1 MKKTPFLL
9 NILGLTV
16 AFAAFTVIIMQV
28 NYDLGYDTQY
38 KEADRLYRIEGVFDA
53 KQPNL
58 FSSYLS
64 RPFGRMLFDGTPEF
78 EAAGVVSD
86 QGNGSIRPTGSNS
99 SYITAHTWMITKDIL
114 DVFNVQIIEGDV
126 TQFDQPNTLVVSQSL
141 ARQLFPGES
150 AIGKSVSD
158 KSSQPQEATIIGVY
172 KDFPTNA
179 SIHNGVLM
187 NIGDRSIDDSSEWS
201 YHHYVRVSPQAQLD
215 SVEARLTRL
224 LWSTDEEA
232 DPNDGYRM
240 RLNNLHQIYYSSDLK
255 YDFVEKGNYATTYS
269 LITIAI
275 LLIVI
280 AIINFVNFS
289 MAAVPMRIRSINTR
303 KILGCSNAS
312 LRLQQLTSATI
323 TSLAAYALAVIIVYL
338 LGSSSFATYI
348 SANMALIQ
356 NIPLLIS
363 CLFIAIATGVLA
375 GIYPAIYSTSFPPA
389 LVLKGSFSLSPK
401 GRKLRTGLIAI
412 QYVISFVLIM
422 VALFINA
429 QSRFM
434 KKHDLGFRSD
444 YIVLLYVDD
453 YASSQANLDA
463 MESALRQSP
472 DILDITFADGPLVSN
487 GKMGW
492 GRTYKDQQIKFDCLP
507 VAPNFIEFFGMEML
521 EGRSFVDSDRQK
533 SNGTIIFNKSCVDM
547 YPVLAVGD
555 KYPGHSDE
563 WADIV
568 GIVKDF
574 NFQPLH
580 YRINPIALYV
590 YGTAGWRTQNWMYIR
605 IAPGNVKETFEHI
618 RTILAPF
625 LPQTNMA
632 EKNLTFMDE
641 GIGQLYEKEDR
652 LSFLIM
658 IVSFL
663 SVFISLIGIMGLIY
677 FDTQFRRKEIALRR
691 VLGST
696 VPGILVMLNLT
707 YLKLSA
713 ICFAISL
720 PIAIYIMK
728 TWVRSFQYQA
738 PLYIWIFV
746 VALAGLSLLTATVIT
761 LQSYRTVSANP
772 VDSIAKE

>member
-1 MKKTPFLL
+1 MKKIPFIL

-16 AFAAFTVIIMQV
+16 AFAAFTVIVMQV
-28 NYDLGYDTQY
+28 NYDVGYDAQY
-38 KEADRLYRIEGVFDA
+38 KNADRLYRIEGVFDA

-64 RPFGRMLFDGTPEF
+64 RPFGQMLIDGTPEF
-78 EAAGVVSD
+78 EAAGVVSVL
-86 QGNGSIRPTGSNS
+86 GNGPIRPAGSNS
-99 SYITAHTWMITKDIL
+99 SFITAPTWMITKDIL
-114 DVFNVQIIEGDV
+114 DVFDVQLIEGDA

-158 KSSQPQEATIIGVY
+158 KSPQPQSATIIGVY
-172 KDFPTNA
+172 KDFPKNA
-179 SIHNGVLM
+179 SIPNGILM
-187 NIGDRSIDDSSEWS
+187 NIGDRAINDGSEWS
-201 YHHYVRVSPQAQLD
+201 FHHYVRVSPQAQLD
-215 SVEARLTRL
+215 SLDARLTRL
-224 LWSTDEEA
+224 LLSTDDEA
-232 DPNDGYRM
+232 EPSDGYRM
-240 RLNNLHQIYYSSDLK
+240 RLNNLHHIYYCSDLK
-255 YDFVEKGNYATTYS
+255 YDFVEKGNQATTYS
-269 LITIAI
+269 LITIAV

-280 AIINFVNFS
+280 AIINFINFS

-303 KILGCSNAS
+303 KILGSSNAT
-312 LRLQQLTSATI
+312 LRLQQLSSAVI
-323 TSLAAYALAVIIVYL
+323 TSLVAYVLAVIVVFL
-338 LGSSSFATYI
+338 LGTSSFATYI
-348 SANMALIQ
+348 SASMALAQ
-356 NIPLLIS
+356 NIPLLVF
-363 CLFIAIATGVLA
+363 CLLLALATGMLA
-375 GIYPAIYSTSFPPA
+375 GLYPAIYSTSFPPA

-412 QYVISFVLIM
+412 QYIISFVLIM

-444 YIVLLYVDD
+444 YIVTLHIDN

-463 MESALRQSP
+463 MESALRQAP
-472 DILDITFADGPLVSN
+472 NILDVTFADGPLVSN

-492 GRTYKDQQIKFDCLP
+492 GRTYKDEQIKFDCLP
-507 VAPNFIEFFGMEML
+507 VAPNFVDFFGLEVV
-521 EGRSFVDSDRQK
+521 EGRAFVDSDRQK
-533 SNGTIIFNKSCVDM
+533 SNGTIIFNQTCIDVF
-547 YPVLAVGD
+547 PVLAVGD
-555 KYPGHSDE
+555 KYPGHSEE

-590 YGTAGWRTQNWMYIR
+590 FGTAGWRTQSYMYIR
-605 IAPGNVKETFEHI
+605 IAPEDVKGTFETI
-618 RTILAPF
+618 RTTLAPF
-625 LPQTNMA
+625 MPQTNMA
-632 EKNLTFMDE
+632 EKELTFMDE
-641 GIGQLYEKEDR
+641 GIGQLYAKEDR
-652 LSFLIM
+652 LSFL
-658 IVSFL
+658 VLFASFL
-663 SVFISLIGIMGLIY
+663 SVFISIIGILGLIY

-713 ICFAISL
+713 ICFVISL